1 MAADVM
7 DKINIRNI
15 EVFAKHGVAPEEKTL
30 GQKFVISAS
39 LFLDLRG
46 AGITDDLAKTLD
58 YNVTCNVIKAFIEEN
73 TYNLIESAA
82 ERLAEKLLTDNPMVQ
97 KVWLEVKKP
106 WAPVSVHLETVS
118 VEIERGRHTAFIAL
132 GSNIGDRG
140 AHLDFAKSELEKAR
154 GWRIRSASAYIE
166 TAPYGFEDQ
175 DDFLNGCL
183 ELETL
188 LTPHELLELLH
199 DIENNAGRERTMHW
213 GPRTLDLDIIFFDD
227 IVLSD
232 GELRIPH
239 AQMHKR
245 EFVLAPLKEIAPS
258 KLHPVFMKTVSE
270 LLDDATGEDG
280 AAGADGATGADEA
293 DGAAGAAGDSGSLRG
308 ILE

>member
-1 MAADVM
+1 M

-39 LFLDLRG
+39 LYMDLRG
-46 AGITDDLAKTLD
+46 AGIADDLAKTLD
-58 YNVTCNVIKAFIEEN
+58 YNETCHVIKAFVEEN
-73 TYNLIESAA
+73 TFSLIESVA
-82 ERLAEKLLTDNPMVQ
+82 ERLAEKLLIDSPMVQ

-118 VEIERGRHTAFIAL
+118 VEIERGRHTAHIAL
-132 GSNIGDRG
+132 GSNIGDRE
-140 AHLDFAKSELEKAR
+140 AHLDFAKSELEKAH
-154 GWRIRSASAYIE
+154 GCRIRSASSYIE
-166 TAPYGFEDQ
+166 TAPYGPTDQ

-188 LTPHELLELLH
+188 LPPHELLELLH
-199 DIENNAGRERTMHW
+199 DIENKAGRERKIHW
-213 GPRTLDLDIIFFDD
+213 GPRTLDLDIIFYDD
-227 IVLSD
+227 IVISVD
-232 GELRIPH
+232 SLRIPH

-245 EFVLAPLKEIAPS
+245 EFVLAPLGEIAPN

-270 LLDDATGEDG
+270 LLE
-280 AAGADGATGADEA
+280 E
-293 DGAAGAAGDSGSLRG
+293 AAGDSGALRG
-308 ILE
+308 LSK